1 MAFKIGG
8 FAAEYQEKKQQEQVW
23 PVSQTTI
30 VPKKS
35 VVKVYFPGSGKKL
48 AYYND
53 QFDLKCGDMV
63 YVDGALE
70 GHRGRVIE
78 VSYNFKIKLSD
89 YKRVIAVIDTNV
101 HGHFFMAGSHFVAF
115 DQTALPAAKV
125 RMWFLPPA
133 KEDEEIVSSND
144 GSSFRLED
152 LSGMQITTAVAE
164 RGHNYYMENRVKYLC
179 IDGIRGY
186 AIVEGSENYEVEFE
200 YRDGEI
206 SNLLCSCPCTFNCK
220 HEFAAMLQLK
230 ETLGMIG
237 KNYAEQFEQSGYFAA
252 VNKATLFSMVVDG
265 KDTGTFIL

>member
-8 FAAEYQEKKQQEQVW
+8 FAAEHYEKKRQEQAA
-23 PVSQTTI
+23 PVPQTTV

-53 QFDLKCGDMV
+53 QFELKCGDMV

-70 GHRGRVIE
+70 GQRGRVVE

-101 HGHFFMAGSHFVAF
+101 HGQFFMAGSHFVTF
-115 DQTALPAAKV
+115 DPTALPAAQA

-133 KEDEEIVSSND
+133 KEDEVIVSGSD
-144 GSSFRLED
+144 DSSFRLED
-152 LSGMQITTAVAE
+152 LSGMQITHAIAE
-164 RGHNYYMENRVKYLC
+164 RGHDYYMENRVRYLC
-179 IDGIRGY
+179 IDGTRGY
-186 AIVEGSENYEVEFE
+186 AIVEGGESYEVEFE

-206 SNLLCSCPCTFNCK
+206 SGLLCSCPCTYNCK

-230 ETLGMIG
+230 ETLDMIA
-237 KNYAEQFEQSGYFAA
+237 KHYVEQYDLSGYFVA
-252 VNKATLFSMVVDG
+252 VNKATLFSMAVDS
-265 KDTGTFIL
+265 KETGTFIL